1 MRCDLVVHADGF
13 LDLEVDGTRAS
24 RHKATIGIAV
34 VLSKMD
40 TLMKFKQGYKRQHA
54 VKIEAL

>member
-1 MRCDLVVHADGF
+1 MRCDFVVHADGL

-24 RHKATIGIAV
+24 RHKAAIGIAV

-40 TLMKFKQGYKRQHA
+40 ALMKLKKGASVSMQ
-54 VKIEAL
+54 